1 MLKFIKGHMAS
12 IDGIEIFPVISFL
25 IFFTM
30 FVIVLMWV
38 FKMTKSE
45 VDELSSIP
53 LSSRDN
59 EYENDNI

>member
-1 MLKFIKGHMAS
+1 MLKFIKGHMSS
-12 IDGIEIFPVISFL
+12 IDGIELFPVISFI

-30 FVIVLMWV
+30 FVIVLIWV

-53 LSSRDN
+53 LSGDK
-59 EYENDNI
+59 EYENDNY